1 MSRTTSQMQNTQFPN
16 SCITFQDKI
25 HIVILRFLI
34 KNIAV
39 QIGKFKRR
47 LKGGKD
53 AIKTTAYGFSIQ
65 GPCNLFASDRGIPTT
80 LRYDQSDIKE
90 FQYINWFHNH
100 QFTCARPMEMST
112 HVIKQNEIPNWKT
125 RSNAGTGLVL
135 SFPQFYQEPQIIS
148 GLSSAD
154 KSPSLMS
161 RKKQSR

>member
-1 MSRTTSQMQNTQFPN
+1 MLLALYMQHSSIVSLAYHILFRFYYAIIGHFVKNTSLKCKKQFPN

-25 HIVILRFLI
+25 HRYPQVLI

-39 QIGKFKRR
+39 QIGKFTRR
-47 LKGGKD
+47 LKGGKY
-53 AIKTTAYGFSIQ
+53 AIKTIAYGFSIQ

-112 HVIKQNEIPNWKT
+112 HVIKQNEIPN
-125 RSNAGTGLVL
+125 
-135 SFPQFYQEPQIIS
+135 
-148 GLSSAD
+148 
-154 KSPSLMS
+154 
-161 RKKQSR
+161 